1 MTLVI
6 SIKHFT
12 FSDAPQEGKDSQMM
26 TLTAF
31 IKLYASTKELE
42 KSNANFYLHSA
53 IKVKLGKEQKRI
65 KDTVKYI

>member
-1 MTLVI
+1 
-6 SIKHFT
+6 
-12 FSDAPQEGKDSQMM
+12 MM